1 MQKKCKYPKDQN
13 TPWSLIHL
21 SLNTNKHR
29 LHFQFLYTHVNEL
42 PNLGFWALFAK
53 QFDLKMITIFNY
65 ISIQI
70 HKCTQCVCVSIY
82 LVKVY
87 WTIFPLLCLAV
98 VFPCQ
103 SVNLSWLSQRLT
115 FNIGNIFSLKEN
127 YCDPLLRHWGW
138 CREWYIY
145 LKGQACLRPMQDF
158 VPDLQFGWLVGW
170 PPSFLLTML
179 TTTSLAFLSTDTNQ
193 LAAQSNMSSSSFTP
207 CYPREIPKTLD
218 FELIIVFTRS
228 SSSSS
233 FHRSRFPWLTNRR
246 FSRSLI

>member
-1 MQKKCKYPKDQN
+1 M
-13 TPWSLIHL
+13 
-21 SLNTNKHR
+21 
-29 LHFQFLYTHVNEL
+29 
-42 PNLGFWALFAK
+42 
-53 QFDLKMITIFNY
+53 
-65 ISIQI
+65 
-70 HKCTQCVCVSIY
+70 CTQCVCVSIY

-103 SVNLSWLSQRLT
+103 SVNLSWVSQRLT

-170 PPSFLLTML
+170 PPKFPAYNADHHFSCFPLNGYKPTCCAVKYVIILVHSLLSKRNTK
-179 TTTSLAFLSTDTNQ
+179 N
-193 LAAQSNMSSSSFTP
+193 
-207 CYPREIPKTLD
+207 
-218 FELIIVFTRS
+218 
-228 SSSSS
+228 
-233 FHRSRFPWLTNRR
+233 PWLWTHHCIHSIILLLLLPQIQISVTDKQT
-246 FSRSLI
+246 FF

>member
-1 MQKKCKYPKDQN
+1 M
-13 TPWSLIHL
+13 
-21 SLNTNKHR
+21 
-29 LHFQFLYTHVNEL
+29 
-42 PNLGFWALFAK
+42 
-53 QFDLKMITIFNY
+53 
-65 ISIQI
+65 
-70 HKCTQCVCVSIY
+70 CTQCVCVSIY

-103 SVNLSWLSQRLT
+103 SVNLILT

-158 VPDLQFGWLVGW
+158 VPDLQFGWLVG